1 MSKQISNNVLLVLI
15 SATILV
21 SVIGTWV
28 TITKITP
35 ITGAVTGTTNV
46 TVNSTAGIS
55 LSTSLVNFTE
65 STPGESRTTY
75 RTTDIRSGPF
85 NITNDGT
92 VLVNVTMS
100 ATNPFTSASF
110 TLPGSKYLYNVSILA
125 DYMGRQYFNC
135 TVGVNS
141 TTGGAGYDFASYLYV
156 QSTAKHIICNLNFTD
171 GKDSV
176 LIHINIT
183 IPSDEAAG
191 VKTSVV
197 TFLASQAV

>member
-1 MSKQISNNVLLVLI
+1 MNKQISNNTLLILI
-15 SATILV
+15 ISSVVV
-21 SVIGTWV
+21 SVIGTWI
-28 TITKITP
+28 TIIKITP

-65 STPGESRTTY
+65 SAPSESRTTY

-92 VLVNVTMS
+92 VLVNITMS
-100 ATNPFTSASF
+100 ATNPFSGTFSM
-110 TLPGSKYLYNVSILA
+110 PGSKYLFNVSILS
-125 DYMGRQYFNC
+125 DYMGRQFFNC
-135 TVGVNS
+135 SVGVNS
-141 TTGGAGYDFASYLYV
+141 TTSGAGYEFAGYQYV
-156 QSTAKHIICNLNFTD
+156 KTSAQMIICNLNFTD
-171 GKDSV
+171 GKDSA

-197 TFLASQAV
+197 TFLGSAA

>member
-1 MSKQISNNVLLVLI
+1 MIKQISNNTLLVLI

-21 SVIGTWV
+21 SIIGTWV

-46 TVNSTAGIS
+46 TVNTTTGIS
-55 LSTSLVNFTE
+55 LATALVNFTE
-65 STPGESRTTY
+65 STPGESRRTY
-75 RTTDIRSGPF
+75 STTDIRSGPF

-92 VLVNVTMS
+92 VLVNITMS
-100 ATNPFTSASF
+100 ATSPFTSSSF
-110 TLPGSKYLYNVSILA
+110 TMPNFRYLYNVSILS
-125 DYMGRQYFNC
+125 DYQNRAFFNC

-141 TTGGAGYDFASYLYV
+141 TACCNGYDYAGYRYVKSTTEFA
-156 QSTAKHIICNLNFTD
+156 ICNLNFTD

-176 LIHINIT
+176 LVHINIT

-197 TFLASQAV
+197 TFLASAA